1 MPGIYNGLLQLD
13 GIKMVNQ
20 LLAGVHIALAAEAMA
35 FGARLGLILLQL
47 VGVSEEK
54 LITLLE
60 QINNQ
65 TTRQTKVTWTLLS
78 VKLIMFEHNENLET
92 RADNL
97 VYKKIKITL
106 HKLIMALP
114 YSFATTTKSS
124 VFSKLH
130 NTSFF
135 QHNQLQRANVVTVV
149 KCESKDSSEDNI
161 ELQAKGPKLEIGSP
175 NIFTEAPKM
184 IKTVASVPCL
194 RVNSGLVKPGDVKL
208 SGSISSQYLTALL
221 MAAPLALGDVEI
233 EIIDKLISIP
243 YVDMTLKLME
253 RFRVHVEHSG
263 NWDRFLVHGGQ
274 KYKSPGNAFVEG
286 DASSASYFLA
296 GAAVT
301 GGTITVVG
309 CGTSSLQ
316 NHPAVVVPRL
326 PAGLNLLSPD
336 NEILANDV
344 EK

>member
-1 MPGIYNGLLQLD
+1 MYC
-13 GIKMVNQ
+13 
-20 LLAGVHIALAAEAMA
+20 H
-35 FGARLGLILLQL
+35 LGSK
-47 VGVSEEK
+47 VPVVSEEK

-65 TTRQTKVTWTLLS
+65 TTRQTKVT
-78 VKLIMFEHNENLET
+78 
-92 RADNL
+92 
-97 VYKKIKITL
+97 KIKITL

>member
-1 MPGIYNGLLQLD
+1 MSISHAADSIGLKEIPRYEVKIIEEDDWMKGAQALEPATLVPLQL
-13 GIKMVNQ
+13 
-20 LLAGVHIALAAEAMA
+20 L
-35 FGARLGLILLQL
+35 
-47 VGVSEEK
+47 
-54 LITLLE
+54 
-60 QINNQ
+60 
-65 TTRQTKVTWTLLS
+65 
-78 VKLIMFEHNENLET
+78 
-92 RADNL
+92 
-97 VYKKIKITL
+97 
-106 HKLIMALP
+106 
-114 YSFATTTKSS
+114 KSS
-124 VFSKLH
+124 GTKCIMLH
-130 NTSFF
+130 DTSFF

-175 NIFTEAPKM
+175 IIFTEASKM

-194 RVNSGLVKPGDVKL
+194 RVNSGLVKPGILIITSLKKNIVTGVYLILFKCFYSSYLQVKL

-221 MAAPLALGDVEI
+221 MAAPLALSDVEI
-233 EIIDKLISIP
+233 EIIDKMISIP

-316 NHPAVVVPRL
+316 NHPA
-326 PAGLNLLSPD
+326 GLNLLSPVRRCQD
-336 NEILANDV
+336 
-344 EK
+344 